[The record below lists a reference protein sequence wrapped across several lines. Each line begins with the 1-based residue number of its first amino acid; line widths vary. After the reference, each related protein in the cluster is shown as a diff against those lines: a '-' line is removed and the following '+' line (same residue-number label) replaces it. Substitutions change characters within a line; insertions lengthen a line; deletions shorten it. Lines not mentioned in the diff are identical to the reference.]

1 MEGPSSR
8 SQVLSMGASVVHS
21 LQSLRADLGLWPL
34 SPTGRLK
41 FSHLSWQ
48 WARTAD
54 GCRAEPGGAVGGP
67 GRSHRAGNG
76 ARPGGILGQ
85 WRLQVHSEGSPAKLS
100 CGGPAHVLHQAGMWV
115 EAEEHGRR
123 PPVGS
128 CPHGSPFPICLFFRS
143 KLS

>member
-8 SQVLSMGASVVHS
+8 SQVLSMGASVVRS
-21 LQSLRADLGLWPL
+21 LQSLRADLGLRPL
-34 SPTGRLK
+34 SLTGRLK

-54 GCRAEPGGAVGGP
+54 GCWVEPGGVVGGP
-67 GRSHRAGNG
+67 GRSHHAGNG
-76 ARPGGILGQ
+76 ARPGGIPGQ
-85 WRLQVHSEGSPAKLS
+85 WRLQVHFEGSPAKLS
-100 CGGPAHVLHQAGMWV
+100 CEWPAHVLHRARMWV

-128 CPHGSPFPICLFFRS
+128 CPYGSPFLICLF
-143 KLS
+143 